1 MNLSKEQISQ
11 LKKQLLEQIKHL
23 PENQRKEAEKQIE
36 NLSDKAVEEMLES
49 QNENQVEIFREI
61 ISGKIPSKKI
71 DENSS
76 AIAVL
81 EIKPISKGHILVIP
95 KEKLKDIDK
104 VPSEIA
110 ILIDKISKLL
120 VEKLKPRDVKIIPE
134 LKMGEVI
141 INIIPVY
148 DKELSLES
156 KRSIIPEE
164 ELNKITEILH
174 KKQEIQEV
182 KSEAKKEELKRFPR
196 RIP

>member
-23 PENQRKEAEKQIE
+23 PGNQRKEAEKQIE

-156 KRSIIPEE
+156 KRSISPEE